1 MTKKFKHKKLK
12 NTGLL
17 YELLIR
23 QMTSDVLQGKKP
35 VSFNI
40 IKKYFKQS
48 SPLTEELKLYNT
60 LINSKEKDSTFALS
74 IVDSVIKTKD
84 KLNIQE
90 LKRQKYNL
98 IKEILDNFD
107 KESFLKT
114 QIDNYKLYA
123 SIFNILEYRDSENPN
138 LFQRNKLYIANHIK
152 SDRVEAQQEKSELM
166 EGIDPEL
173 KSLTFKLLTEK
184 FNNKFS
190 SLSQNQKKILRHFIF
205 NSVDSQDT
213 KKFIQE
219 QIEFL
224 DKKLAAN
231 IKTTKN
237 EVLKIKL
244 KEVKNLLPQIKN
256 SSFITESHYL
266 SLIRYNELIKELNEK

>member
-23 QMTSDVLQGKKP
+23 QMTSDVLKGKKP
-35 VSFNI
+35 VSFDI
-40 IKKYFKQS
+40 IKKYFKDN

-74 IVDSVIKTKD
+74 IVDTVIKSKNN
-84 KLNIQE
+84 LNLE
-90 LKRQKYNL
+90 NLKKQKYNL

-107 KESFLKT
+107 KETFLKT

-123 SIFNILEYRDSENPN
+123 SIFNILEYKDSENPN
-138 LFQRNKLYIANHIK
+138 LFLRNKLYIANHIK
-152 SDRVEAQQEKSELM
+152 SDKSELQQEKSELM

-173 KSLTFKLLTEK
+173 KSMTFKLLTEK
-184 FNNKFS
+184 FNKKFS
-190 SLSQNQKKILRHFIF
+190 SLNKNQKNILRHFIF

-213 KKFIQE
+213 KKFISE
-219 QIEFL
+219 QVDFL
-224 DKKLAAN
+224 DKKLSQN
-231 IKTTKN
+231 IKSTSN
-237 EVLKIKL
+237 DIIKIKL

-266 SLIRYNELIKELNEK
+266 SLIRYNELIKELDEK

>member
-84 KLNIQE
+84 KLNTQE
-90 LKRQKYNL
+90 LKKQKYNL

-224 DKKLAAN
+224 DKKLAAS